1 MSLDPEIL
9 RAIRREI
16 RTHMFL
22 IGHAVNR
29 AGGETPEEQA
39 LAENYPGGPEM
50 APRPVAHPYGF
61 CSVAPAATLAVT
73 ARIGEHPGATLTLAH
88 RDARRATMPL
98 AEGDAT
104 LYDAAGQAVG
114 CVDGNRTVLGSL
126 TADNPVVLGTEVK
139 ALLEAILD
147 ILIAGTS
154 TLTTS
159 PGNPTAPNPPVATQL
174 QALKSQYCTTEATN
188 ILSQHVFAERT
199 VPS

>member
-29 AGGETPEEQA
+29 AGGETPEDQA
-39 LAENYPGGPEM
+39 LAQNYPGGPEM
-50 APRPVAHPYGF
+50 TPRPVAHPYGF

-126 TADNPVVLGTEVK
+126 TADNPVVLGTELK
-139 ALLEAILD
+139 ELLTEIVDAIIQGDLV
-147 ILIAGTS
+147 LI
-154 TLTTS
+154 TS
-159 PGNPTAPNPPVATQL
+159 PGNPSAPNPPVLAKFQEI
-174 QALKSQYCTTEATN
+174 KSRLIDTEATN
-188 ILSQHVFAERT
+188 ILSNHVYSEKEA
-199 VPS
+199 P